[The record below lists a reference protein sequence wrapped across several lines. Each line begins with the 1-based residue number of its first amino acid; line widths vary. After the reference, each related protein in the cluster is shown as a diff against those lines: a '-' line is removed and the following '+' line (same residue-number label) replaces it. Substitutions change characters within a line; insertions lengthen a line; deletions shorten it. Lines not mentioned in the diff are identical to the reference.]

1 MVSVSAW
8 LPPPR
13 RLYVVNNRM
22 KLEGAIWFH
31 ANVGPLLRMRTLWIA
46 KYVCIHLEK
55 RQGCAALQG
64 RDGRGGLDRACHTKP
79 GLIAYECSSC
89 SYVTSVLT
97 SSAGS
102 KERWQ

>member
-1 MVSVSAW
+1 MRMSDPCCGCEHYGSRNAFVSD
-8 LPPPR
+8 
-13 RLYVVNNRM
+13 
-22 KLEGAIWFH
+22 
-31 ANVGPLLRMRTLWIA
+31 
-46 KYVCIHLEK
+46 LEK

-79 GLIAYECSSC
+79 GPIAYECSSC

-97 SSAGS
+97 PSAGS